1 MTVRATAAID
11 SEPGSTPVF
20 TAVLGSRQ
28 RPGPHISRHTCT
40 AMPQRCHV
48 YNRTHLEFPVGERQR
63 RAGYL
68 RPTTHTPTL
77 SQTHA
82 HTHTH
87 THPHTPRIHPPTH
100 ATNTTSTAEGPRTC
114 PDREAISFSGVFGVG
129 TASPCRSHLS
139 EGRHLSELI
148 SARHPLPF
156 PIEVQQ

>member
-1 MTVRATAAID
+1 MTAAAAGDSERRHEPTTMTVRATAAID

-82 HTHTH
+82 HTHTPTH
-87 THPHTPRIHPPTH
+87 THTHHAYTHPHTPPTPLALQRAHAPVRTGRRSPSAACSESGPP
-100 ATNTTSTAEGPRTC
+100 
-114 PDREAISFSGVFGVG
+114 
-129 TASPCRSHLS
+129 
-139 EGRHLSELI
+139 
-148 SARHPLPF
+148 ARAAPT
-156 PIEVQQ
+156 